1 MQSQKYHGY
10 KFSSY
15 KVDNGLFLPVTFH
28 FQAERLRKEE
38 ADAHRKAEDE
48 AKKKIALSN
57 MGSGYSSIL
66 QRVNFPLFCF
76 AAVCEFVATQK
87 CNYDVGDT
95 L

>member
-1 MQSQKYHGY
+1 MFTTSGPSVNVDSEYSDLLWLCSGY
-10 KFSSY
+10 
-15 KVDNGLFLPVTFH
+15 

-66 QRVNFPLFCF
+66 QRVIF
-76 AAVCEFVATQK
+76 
-87 CNYDVGDT
+87 
-95 L
+95 

>member
-1 MQSQKYHGY
+1 M
-10 KFSSY
+10 F
-15 KVDNGLFLPVTFH
+15 FLN

-66 QRVNFPLFCF
+66 QRVSVPPSPWWWWWGGVQPGVCDYRTVIMVLLKCF
-76 AAVCEFVATQK
+76 RLNRRE
-87 CNYDVGDT
+87 GRG
-95 L
+95 

>member
-1 MQSQKYHGY
+1 M
-10 KFSSY
+10 FFF
-15 KVDNGLFLPVTFH
+15 N

-66 QRVNFPLFCF
+66 QRVSVPPFPWWWWWWSGGGVVWWGCSL
-76 AAVCEFVATQK
+76 EFVITE
-87 CNYDVGDT
+87 